1 MRPRGCMMLE
11 VLRSKVLCVRV
22 SVGASTAELFNR
34 ATVRTWHMAHG
45 HAVAYTRAALHICL
59 SLFCS
64 VRFPEDIHTLII
76 IKTEE
81 KNKARH

>member
-34 ATVRTWHMAHG
+34 ATVRTWHMDMPSLI
-45 HAVAYTRAALHICL
+45 YTRAALHICL
-59 SLFCS
+59 SLFCL